1 MFSILLLLLLDV
13 VFDTFELN
21 VIFDMI
27 TSYIRLHGD
36 FRFVVSKYYYGKSG
50 SGKIPDIFNTMD
62 LNI

>member
-36 FRFVVSKYYYGKSG
+36 FRFVVSKYYYGKSS